1 MVDTGRRKDKL
12 YFKYK
17 SLPRWDKEGKLYYVK
32 KPCIEVIFRK
42 YSESKDE
49 QNREIRLNALI
60 DSGADWSFL
69 PLEIAETLRLDID
82 KGEHKILTVGGEQ
95 SVFSSKVHLEIPI
108 KGSSPLIVG
117 TINVD
122 IMPHEIGKK
131 MAQFVILGR
140 KDFFE
145 KFEITINESAQYVI
159 LKDVHSERL
168 KKTRF

>member
-1 MVDTGRRKDKL
+1 MADTGRKKDKL

-17 SLPRWDKEGKLYYVK
+17 SLPRWDKEGKLFYVK

-82 KGEHKILTVGGEQ
+82 KGEHKILTVAG
-95 SVFSSKVHLEIPI
+95 
-108 KGSSPLIVG
+108 
-117 TINVD
+117 
-122 IMPHEIGKK
+122 
-131 MAQFVILGR
+131 
-140 KDFFE
+140 
-145 KFEITINESAQYVI
+145 
-159 LKDVHSERL
+159 
-168 KKTRF
+168 